1 MINLFWL
8 NLSFIIVTKVESNPS
23 LSQKIAPPFFFKATN
38 WSQKSRTSFL
48 FQASSLLD
56 QYPQFLP
63 SKSEIRYEADLISY
77 LNFLYLLPGHPTCS
91 RRLEQNTKCFLFS
104 AIGGV
109 WKKWYVTLH
118 ETMPKQ
124 QWVMIINYHIA
135 ANIDNNN
142 MQKIRIHAWRIWQ
155 PRFNPYPLPRKLK
168 IFKLSP
174 LSVHFFVVVEN
185 GHYVYFIIYV
195 LKKVLQSHVF
205 LDTSFTWHIKNFFFN
220 L

>member
-48 FQASSLLD
+48 FQASPLLD

-104 AIGGV
+104 AIGRV

-118 ETMPKQ
+118 GTMPKQ

-155 PRFNPYPLPRKLK
+155 PRFNPYLLPRKLN
-168 IFKLSP
+168 IFKYSP
-174 LSVHFFVVVEN
+174 HSLFIFFLLLKMDAIFISL
-185 GHYVYFIIYV
+185 YMYWKRYFKAMFSWIQV
-195 LKKVLQSHVF
+195 SH
-205 LDTSFTWHIKNFFFN
+205 DT
-220 L
+220 

>member
-1 MINLFWL
+1 M
-8 NLSFIIVTKVESNPS
+8 
-23 LSQKIAPPFFFKATN
+23 
-38 WSQKSRTSFL
+38 
-48 FQASSLLD
+48 
-56 QYPQFLP
+56 
-63 SKSEIRYEADLISY
+63 ISY

-135 ANIDNNN
+135 ANINNNN
-142 MQKIRIHAWRIWQ
+142 MQKIRIHTWRIWQ

-168 IFKLSP
+168 IFQLSL
-174 LSVHFFVVVEN
+174 LSVHFFVLVEN